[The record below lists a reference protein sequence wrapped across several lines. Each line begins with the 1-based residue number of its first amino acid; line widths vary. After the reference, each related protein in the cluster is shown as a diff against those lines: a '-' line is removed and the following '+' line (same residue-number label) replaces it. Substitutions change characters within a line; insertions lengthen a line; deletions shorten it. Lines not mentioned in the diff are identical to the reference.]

1 MAPDARR
8 DFAEMSAE
16 EKPAGFP
23 KEVQARRRRD
33 VTTEE
38 EMGRNWGP
46 TAQRKEVGG
55 ALMERR

>member
-1 MAPDARR
+1 MTPDARR
-8 DFAEMSAE
+8 DFAEMLAE

-23 KEVQARRRRD
+23 KEVQARRSRD

-38 EMGRNWGP
+38 EMGMNWGP

-55 ALMERR
+55 ALMDRR